1 MHAPPV
7 FTAALYNSQDAE
19 TTEMST
25 DREIDKEYVV
35 HVYHG
40 IFPSRKNVRNNAIC
54 SNTDK
59 LRGCHTG

>member
-7 FTAALYNSQDAE
+7 LTAELYNSQDVE

-25 DREIDKEYVV
+25 NREINKEYVV

-40 IFPSRKNVRNNAIC
+40 IFPRRKNVRNNAIC
-54 SNTDK
+54 SNVDK
-59 LRGCHTG
+59 PRDCHTG